1 MAKIRSWFNGVV
13 LGALVGSALAL
24 LFSPYSGEELKSRA
38 ADYVE
43 NVKEE
48 IKQAGIEKR
57 RELEEELA
65 LMRYGKI

>member
-13 LGALVGSALAL
+13 LGALVGSAPA
-24 LFSPYSGEELKSRA
+24 FQFFARIGRELKSRA

-65 LMRYGKI
+65 LMRSGKI